1 MFKKSRIWFYYG
13 IWQFEHAL
21 EGVISTY
28 KDSFQGWLSSRSR
41 APTYYELV
49 RLRLTRSVGGC
60 TLPTTK
66 HPLKESLYVEKTPS
80 HASKPP
86 NPIVKSNSLF
96 FKHIIVISAFCP
108 TFLHCKF
115 SNPHCTFDLVKSS
128 IHYYMEFWLVSIE
141 SPLLH
146 WTYLYRTEHLFTV
159 LNISLP
165 NCTGPT

>member
-96 FKHIIVISAFCP
+96 FKHIIVIHRLRRQQSRSRIKSIGLIYTSQIFIIVQFFIP
-108 TFLHCKF
+108 GCK
-115 SNPHCTFDLVKSS
+115 N
-128 IHYYMEFWLVSIE
+128 
-141 SPLLH
+141 
-146 WTYLYRTEHLFTV
+146 
-159 LNISLP
+159 
-165 NCTGPT
+165 

>member
-1 MFKKSRIWFYYG
+1 MLKKSRIWFYYG

-21 EGVISTY
+21 EGVISTC

-96 FKHIIVISAFCP
+96 FKHIIFIYLCIVRFY
-108 TFLHCKF
+108 LGE
-115 SNPHCTFDLVKSS
+115 SNSS
-128 IHYYMEFWLVSIE
+128 SFVDIWSF
-141 SPLLH
+141 H
-146 WTYLYRTEHLFTV
+146 WKQFV
-159 LNISLP
+159 W
-165 NCTGPT
+165 